1 MQSEEKRGG
10 RTRRES
16 DEQLVELMAEL
27 LGISVEQLQKSD
39 RLTEELGADSLVEL
53 EMIIAV
59 EDLFKIEIPDED
71 AKTLDSVMS
80 YQDYIWKALNGTSE

>member
-1 MQSEEKRGG
+1 MQSDEKRGG
-10 RTRRES
+10 RTRREI

-27 LGISVEQLQKSD
+27 LGISVEQIQKSD

>member
-1 MQSEEKRGG
+1 MQSDEKRGG

-27 LGISVEQLQKSD
+27 LGISVEQIQKSD

>member
-1 MQSEEKRGG
+1 MQSDEKRGG